1 MYEKLDVLTT
11 LLKKAELLNDNN
23 SKSLP
28 DEHKN
33 TSLGGATDTISY
45 HQGYRDGIQS
55 LLSIIQTLYD
65 DAYHQMDEE
74 TDRMYLEHLRE
85 RCIDIFLKETKIKPE
100 VGKYSGYTKD
110 NISDL
115 TKDECIKFL
124 KDKKV
129 WLEFCFETR
138 KTKELRSKL
147 ADEIELEMIDK

>member
-11 LLKKAELLNDNN
+11 LLKKAEQLNDNN

-74 TDRMYLEHLRE
+74 TDRMYLEHLRQ
-85 RCIDIFLKETKIKPE
+85 RCADIYAKDGEMIDVGHMTKE
-100 VGKYSGYTKD
+100 
-110 NISDL
+110 N
-115 TKDECIKFL
+115 CITFL
-124 KDKKV
+124 KDSGVWEESGKK
-129 WLEFCFETR
+129 TR
-138 KTKELRSKL
+138 EQL
-147 ADEIELEMIDK
+147 ADERELEMIDK

>member
-11 LLKKAELLNDNN
+11 LLKTAEQLNDNN
-23 SKSLP
+23 IRYLP

-33 TSLGGATDTISY
+33 TSLDVGARCDLSY

-65 DAYHQMDEE
+65 DAYHEMEE
-74 TDRMYLEHLRE
+74 DTDRMYLEHLRE
-85 RCIDIFLKETKIKPE
+85 RCVATAKETA
-100 VGKYSGYTKD
+100 D
-110 NISDL
+110 NESTTDINE
-115 TKDECIKFL
+115 KMRKMNKEECIAFL

-138 KTKELRSKL
+138 KIKELRNKL
-147 ADEIELEMIDK
+147 TNERELEMIDK